1 MKRIRFN
8 EQGNKVANARTA
20 NRMAVSPKMRKH
32 RNDQSHLACMDG
44 RDMTDE
50 ELIRHNSLDIESR
63 LIRVT
68 QSQCDMLNYL
78 RNEGEP
84 YAINA
89 VRVIVDCL
97 MTRIKMTQQDMFTV
111 NIALNGYYLMAE
123 HNADVDG
130 VIEERRERA
139 FYLTQQ
145 VAKFLGTTEHNG
157 AVLSILWPMAY
168 DRRYARTLIANNYV
182 ANPRM
187 ICEPGIQL

>member
-8 EQGNKVANARTA
+8 EQGNKVANTRTA

-84 YAINA
+84 YAIDA
-89 VRVIVDCL
+89 VRVI
-97 MTRIKMTQQDMFTV
+97 
-111 NIALNGYYLMAE
+111 
-123 HNADVDG
+123 ADVDD
-130 VIEERRERA
+130 VIEERKERA

-145 VAKFLGTTEHNG
+145 VAKFLGTTEYNG
-157 AVLSILWPMAY
+157 AVLSILWPMAH

>member
-8 EQGNKVANARTA
+8 EQGNNVATARTA
-20 NRMAVSPKMRKH
+20 NRMAVSSKMRKH
-32 RNDQSHLACMDG
+32 RNDKSHLACMDG

-50 ELIRHNSLDIESR
+50 ELIRYNSLDIEPR

-78 RNEGEP
+78 RNEGET
-84 YAINA
+84 YTIDA

-97 MTRIKMTQQDMFTV
+97 MTRIKMRQQDMFIV
-111 NIALNGYYLMAE
+111 NIALNGDYLMAE

-157 AVLSILWPMAY
+157 AVLSIL
-168 DRRYARTLIANNYV
+168 
-182 ANPRM
+182 
-187 ICEPGIQL
+187 

>member
-1 MKRIRFN
+1 
-8 EQGNKVANARTA
+8 
-20 NRMAVSPKMRKH
+20 
-32 RNDQSHLACMDG
+32 
-44 RDMTDE
+44 
-50 ELIRHNSLDIESR
+50 
-63 LIRVT
+63 
-68 QSQCDMLNYL
+68 MLNYL

-84 YAINA
+84 YAIDA

-97 MTRIKMTQQDMFTV
+97 MTRIKMTQQDMFIV

-157 AVLSILWPMAY
+157 AVLSILWPMAH